1 VQHPSRSV
9 SDSLAMFAPGHL
21 SPQSRSATWSAAGW
35 PSLAPSTR
43 AQKTRST
50 DRRRSEGLCRGIH
63 PGTSLGQPSVTR
75 PPGRQSPESQ
85 PTLKRTSA
93 SVGQRDLLGERSDGG
108 GRIRVYGCSPGCLIV
123 SLLLSLFLTLVIN
136 LLIRAF

>member
-1 VQHPSRSV
+1 VQTPPGLCPTRS
-9 SDSLAMFAPGHL
+9 AMFASGHL

-63 PGTSLGQPSVTR
+63 PAQ
-75 PPGRQSPESQ
+75 
-85 PTLKRTSA
+85 A
-93 SVGQRDLLGERSDGG
+93 
-108 GRIRVYGCSPGCLIV
+108 
-123 SLLLSLFLTLVIN
+123 LVN
-136 LLIRAF
+136 HQ